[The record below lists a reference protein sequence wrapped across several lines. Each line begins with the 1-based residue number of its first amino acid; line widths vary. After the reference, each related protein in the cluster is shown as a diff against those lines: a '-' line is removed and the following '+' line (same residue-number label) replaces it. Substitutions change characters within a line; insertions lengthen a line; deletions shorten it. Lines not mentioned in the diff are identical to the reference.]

1 MKRRILS
8 LALVLALV
16 FGALP
21 AVQAAPARLPIY
33 VGDLQVDYMAE
44 VLLSQMDLSG
54 KSDLEK
60 IQTVY
65 EWIIRTSTRD
75 PADWDGTYYF
85 DPDEVAAAV
94 NNWFRAEYEAKLA
107 SGRILLRQNLRD
119 LCGIPNT
126 EPGNWDSDSNYYIIG
141 EARNMMLKRNGHCG
155 SFSSLLAVLLGH
167 LGYDTRLVYGEFES
181 KFGGEPVVHTWNYIL
196 LDGTF
201 YWADVRIDHS
211 NVTAGYAGHSYF
223 MIADTDVWDEE
234 HNWDHTYSDW
244 LAANA
249 LYFEL
254 GYWEQVEQAP
264 TPWENCS
271 DWARDYMQRAGQAG
285 LIPSRLE
292 DQDLRNP
299 ITRAEFAAVAAG
311 LYEFFRGSVPEYP
324 FENPFSDTQD
334 PDVLRAYGLG
344 IVNGMGDGTFAPDA
358 LLTREQAV
366 TMLGRVY
373 ELADTNAVHSGV
385 LLPQSVL
392 QFSDHSRIS
401 DYARNYVY
409 FFVGQSIVDGM
420 GNGTFEP
427 QSSMTRE
434 QALKVA
440 VESAARLVL
449 HDYGEDPAPAP
460 AEE

>member
-1 MKRRILS
+1 MKRRMLS

-16 FGALP
+16 FGILP
-21 AVQAAPARLPIY
+21 AAAQAAPTRLPIY

-85 DPDEVAAAV
+85 DLDQVNAAV
-94 NNWFRAEYEAKLA
+94 NSWFRAEYEAKLA

-126 EPGNWDSDSNYYIIG
+126 EPGNWDSDSNGYIIG

-211 NVTAGYAGHSYF
+211 NVTAGYAGLNYF
-223 MIADTDVWDEE
+223 MVADTQLWD
-234 HNWDHTYSDW
+234 
-244 LAANA
+244 
-249 LYFEL
+249 
-254 GYWEQVEQAP
+254 
-264 TPWENCS
+264 
-271 DWARDYMQRAGQAG
+271 
-285 LIPSRLE
+285 
-292 DQDLRNP
+292 
-299 ITRAEFAAVAAG
+299 
-311 LYEFFRGSVPEYP
+311 
-324 FENPFSDTQD
+324 
-334 PDVLRAYGLG
+334 
-344 IVNGMGDGTFAPDA
+344 
-358 LLTREQAV
+358 
-366 TMLGRVY
+366 
-373 ELADTNAVHSGV
+373 
-385 LLPQSVL
+385 
-392 QFSDHSRIS
+392 
-401 DYARNYVY
+401 
-409 FFVGQSIVDGM
+409 
-420 GNGTFEP
+420 
-427 QSSMTRE
+427 
-434 QALKVA
+434 
-440 VESAARLVL
+440 
-449 HDYGEDPAPAP
+449 
-460 AEE
+460 